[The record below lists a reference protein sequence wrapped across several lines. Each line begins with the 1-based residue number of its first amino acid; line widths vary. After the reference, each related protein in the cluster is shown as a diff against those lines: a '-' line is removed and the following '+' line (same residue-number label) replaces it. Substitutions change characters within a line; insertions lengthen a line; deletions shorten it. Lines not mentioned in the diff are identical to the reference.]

1 MNVTACLV
9 TRGDVDMQP
18 ILDSLSGIDVELW
31 NNSVEDDAG
40 VYGRYLAVGRAT
52 HDIVYVQDDD
62 CLLTA
67 EAIDRIVT
75 AYEPGR
81 IVANMP
87 PDFRAHYTDSCLVGF
102 GAVFDRDL
110 PARAFERYRLAEM
123 PWDRRLRPDVVFT
136 ALTPF
141 TLVDVPFEH
150 LPYAFGPDRMYRQR
164 GHALDRQITL
174 SRARRVHRALA

>member
-18 ILDSLSGIDVELW
+18 ILDSLAGIDVELW
-31 NNSVEDDAG
+31 DNSIEQDAG
-40 VYGRYLAVGRAT
+40 VYGRYLAAERAT
-52 HDIVYVQDDD
+52 CDIVYVQDDD
-62 CLLTA
+62 CLLSA
-67 EAIDRIVT
+67 EAIDRIIT

-87 PDFRAHYTDSCLVGF
+87 PDFRHHYTDSCLVGF

-141 TLVDVPFEH
+141 ALVDVPVEI
-150 LPYAFGPDRMYRQR
+150 LPHAYGSHRMFRQR
-164 GHALDRQITL
+164 GHSLDRQITL
-174 SRARRVHRALA
+174 SRARRVRRALA